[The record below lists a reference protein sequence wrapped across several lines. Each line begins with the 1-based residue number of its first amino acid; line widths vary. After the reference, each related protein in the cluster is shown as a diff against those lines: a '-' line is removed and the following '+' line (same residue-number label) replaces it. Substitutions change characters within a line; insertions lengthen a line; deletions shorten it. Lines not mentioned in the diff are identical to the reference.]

1 MNLKISPEAAEMI
14 KFAVDRQV
22 ESAAKSYGISQYA
35 QMWLSGN
42 DMPGTKSSKPSRPYS
57 QVELVFACVNK
68 LISGILG
75 LPLVLSTLD
84 ENIIE
89 SGPIYDV
96 LFNNPAMNFERFVT
110 EAIGHYALSRDVFF
124 VFTEV
129 DSGMRPKE
137 IMVVSGTQMH
147 PITDNG
153 TSGGTLIGWEFRGTG
168 GQTFKVSILECWQWK
183 NFNPYDRYH
192 GIGPATAS
200 ELSINYSYAAS
211 LFNTSALSNGA
222 EPGIIL
228 STEGKLDPD
237 QIEMLRS
244 TFDSRQ
250 AGAANAK
257 RTAILTGGLKADTVA
272 MSMVDL
278 QVDQLTDRTDK
289 KICAAFEVPPELVGL
304 NTQAQYSAGPANRD
318 FIFNTIIPLA
328 ALFAG
333 QLNAGIISKFR
344 SADSRAVELKN
355 CKSFYGMKSLPLSGR
370 CAYRQ
375 AAQKAAVQR
384 QQLFAWFDSDQH
396 PVVQEAKREIAA
408 KVLDYTKAGIKLNN
422 LIDAH
427 DLPYELVPWG
437 DDWWIGMGQV
447 PARFTLEAGLEGLT
461 GPSLPEGG
469 EPDTPPEPPPAKSVE
484 SEQNRQLEIENR
496 KSDDV
501 AKLRIWKNWIISWAG
516 LEREYNAA
524 MRKYFLRQQ
533 RILID
538 KLKKAMADYGKS
550 ATKDNAQ
557 IIASVVFD
565 LSAEND
571 KLRVINR
578 IFFDQAS
585 ELGIRQGLSEV
596 GNLSGADL
604 NKKTEEVKRIHVF
617 RQKLIISTHK
627 LTGVNRTTQEL
638 VATHLREGLDAG
650 EGLNELSSRIA
661 ADLGSSRARALSI
674 ARTQTAGA
682 VGTGRHEGLVAA
694 GMDKKGWLD
703 SRDDFVR
710 DSHKQAASDYA
721 DGIPIDQPFVVGG
734 EKLMHPS
741 DPSGSAGNIINCR
754 CCEFA
759 IAGGGKAFSLAQY
772 ANMKFYSYEDMQ
784 KDTAQTG
791 E

>member
-1 MNLKISPEAAEMI
+1 MNSKISPEAAEMI

-84 ENIIE
+84 EKIVE
-89 SGPIYDV
+89 SGPVYDI
-96 LFNNPAMNFERFVT
+96 LFNNPAMNWERFLT
-110 EAIGHYALSRDVFF
+110 ETIGHYALSRDVFF

-129 DSGMRPKE
+129 DSGIRPKE

-153 TSGGTLIGWEFRGTG
+153 APGGNLIGWEFRGTG
-168 GQTFKVSILECWQWK
+168 GQTFKVSIFECWQWK

-192 GIGPATAS
+192 GIGPVTAS

-211 LFNTSALSNGA
+211 LFNTSALNNGA

-228 STEGKLDPD
+228 STEGKLDND
-237 QIEMLRS
+237 QVEMLRS
-244 TFDSRQ
+244 QFDSRQ

-289 KICAAFEVPPELVGL
+289 KICAAFEIPPELVGL

-318 FIFNTIIPLA
+318 FIFNTIIPFA

-333 QLNAGIISKFR
+333 QLNAGIISCFR
-344 SADSRAVELKN
+344 STDSRAVGLKN
-355 CKSFYGMKSLPLSGR
+355 CKSFYGMKSLPLSAR
-370 CAYRQ
+370 TAYRQ
-375 AAQKAAVQR
+375 AAQKASVQK

-422 LIDAH
+422 LIEAH
-427 DLPYELVPWG
+427 DLPYETVPWG
-437 DDWWIGMGQV
+437 DDWWVGMGQV
-447 PARFTLEAGLEGLT
+447 PARFTLEAGLESIT
-461 GPSLPEGG
+461 GPSLPE
-469 EPDTPPEPPPAKSVE
+469 DQPPPAKSAESVE
-484 SEQNRQLEIENR
+484 SVSKEN
-496 KSDDV
+496 DV
-501 AKLRIWKNWIISWAG
+501 AKLRIWRNWVISWAG
-516 LEREYNAA
+516 LEREYSVA

-550 ATKDNAQ
+550 VTKDNAQ

-565 LSAEND
+565 LTNEND
-571 KLRVINR
+571 KLRVINH
-578 IFFDQAS
+578 IFFDKAS
-585 ELGIRQGLSEV
+585 ELGIRQGLTEA
-596 GNLSGADL
+596 GGLSGDDL
-604 NKKTEEVKRIHVF
+604 NKKTEAVKQLPVF
-617 RQKLIISTHK
+617 RGKLVISTHK
-627 LTGVNRTTQEL
+627 LTGVNKTTQQL

-682 VGTGRHEGLVAA
+682 VGTGRHEGLKAA
-694 GMDKKGWLD
+694 GLELKSWVD
-703 SRDDFVR
+703 SHDDDVR
-710 DSHKQAASDYA
+710 DAHKQANKDYA
-721 DGIPIDQPFVVGG
+721 NGIPIDQPFVVGG
-734 EKLMHPS
+734 ENLMYPA
-741 DPSGSAGNIINCR
+741 DPAGSAGNIINCR
-754 CCEFA
+754 CCEIA
-759 IAGGGKAFSLAQY
+759 IAGNGKAFSLTQY
-772 ANMKFYSYEDMQ
+772 ANMKFYSYEDME
-784 KDTAQTG
+784 KDI
-791 E
+791 EKLKIKN